1 MGREVVLIFPHQLF
15 ARHPALDP
23 ERVVYLVEADRFFSE
38 FRFCRHKLVFHR
50 ASMRAYQARLEGEG
64 YHVEYVTHA
73 GPETIPRLF
82 SALSDAGIS
91 TIRLADP
98 CDHTLERILAQW
110 SRNLG
115 IRLSYQE
122 SPGFMTPRNL
132 IEDFFTK
139 TSHYS
144 MTEFYREQRT
154 RLDIL
159 MVDGK
164 PAGGRWT
171 YDTENRKPV
180 PEGLKLAKITPPPEN
195 EWTREA
201 EEYVRDTFP
210 ENPGQIQGF
219 IYPVTHKD
227 AEVWLERFLAN
238 RLSCF
243 GPYQDAISFDNP
255 FICHSLLSPLLNTGL
270 LTPDQVVTRALQ
282 FAEIYPVP
290 INSLEGFIRQIIGWR
305 EFMRGVYLMEGET
318 ARRSNFWGVARKMP
332 DSLSEGTTGILP
344 VDTVVRNVRDRA
356 YAHHIERLMVLGNFM
371 LLCEIHPDEV
381 YRWFMENFIDAY
393 DWVMVPN
400 VYGMSQYADGGLITT
415 KPYISTSQF
424 LTRMANYPEGR
435 WCEIWDGLFWRF
447 IARYREVFRRNP
459 RMRVLVPMLERMEEA
474 TIRKHCET
482 ADAFL
487 ARFHGTG

>member
-50 ASMRAYQARLEGEG
+50 ASMRAFQARLEGEG

-82 SALSDAGIS
+82 STLSDAGIS

-201 EEYVRDTFP
+201 ERVRPGHIPGESRADTGVHLP
-210 ENPGQIQGF
+210 GNPQGRR
-219 IYPVTHKD
+219 D
-227 AEVWLERFLAN
+227 LAGAVP
-238 RLSCF
+238 CQ
-243 GPYQDAISFDNP
+243 PA
-255 FICHSLLSPLLNTGL
+255 LLFRTVPGRPL
-270 LTPDQVVTRALQ
+270 
-282 FAEIYPVP
+282 
-290 INSLEGFIRQIIGWR
+290 
-305 EFMRGVYLMEGET
+305 
-318 ARRSNFWGVARKMP
+318 
-332 DSLSEGTTGILP
+332 
-344 VDTVVRNVRDRA
+344 VR
-356 YAHHIERLMVLGNFM
+356 
-371 LLCEIHPDEV
+371 
-381 YRWFMENFIDAY
+381 
-393 DWVMVPN
+393 
-400 VYGMSQYADGGLITT
+400 
-415 KPYISTSQF
+415 
-424 LTRMANYPEGR
+424 
-435 WCEIWDGLFWRF
+435 
-447 IARYREVFRRNP
+447 
-459 RMRVLVPMLERMEEA
+459 
-474 TIRKHCET
+474 
-482 ADAFL
+482 
-487 ARFHGTG
+487 